1 VRLFVSLELPG
12 TVRAALA
19 VWGERAAAGDPA
31 LRALPEDS
39 VHLTL
44 VFLGERPDGD
54 VARLG
59 AAVRESAAGM
69 LVPGL
74 SLGEALWLSPR
85 RPHVLTVAVGDADG
99 ALARLQAGVAG
110 AVDKAVGFEPEART
124 FLPHVTVA
132 RVRRGARPRQRALPG
147 LPEVDPA
154 VFGGQAV
161 CLMRSR
167 LGRGGARYEAL
178 ERVPLQG

>member
-1 VRLFVSLELPG
+1 
-12 TVRAALA
+12 
-19 VWGERAAAGDPA
+19 
-31 LRALPEDS
+31 
-39 VHLTL
+39 
-44 VFLGERPDGD
+44 
-54 VARLG
+54 
-59 AAVRESAAGM
+59 
-69 LVPGL
+69 
-74 SLGEALWLSPR
+74 
-85 RPHVLTVAVGDADG
+85 
-99 ALARLQAGVAG
+99 
-110 AVDKAVGFEPEART
+110 
-124 FLPHVTVA
+124 VTVA